1 MPKTEAH
8 QLYRLAD
15 STLVPGVTTVLGV
28 LAKPALIPWAYKCGR
43 DGIDLDK
50 YRDEKA
56 EIGHLAHQMI
66 LDHFRGEKTVT
77 DDYSKNQIDAAENA
91 FLSFLEWAKH
101 HTIEPVLIE
110 EQLVSE
116 KYHFGGTFDFLG
128 VIDGKLTLLDFKTGK
143 ALYDEYWYQLAG
155 YNILVMENYPG
166 LGPIE
171 RLKLV
176 RIGRDEDEGFEEPER
191 GPGLVM
197 SLCESIFL
205 HALGIYQDLKEM
217 KGDKRAAKKAE
228 KAKAKETKLAG
239 KKKGVKGG
247 KRTGEAGGRGG
258 VDSPLGDNGQDI
270 SQPERDGTGDSPVP
284 EPMCDVRIEPVQARD
299 IPDKVRE

>member
-15 STLVPGVTTVLGV
+15 GTLVPGATTALKVLDKGRG
-28 LAKPALIPWAYKCGR
+28 LLLWAFNCGR

-91 FLSFLEWAKH
+91 FISFLEWTKH

-116 KYHFGGTFDFLG
+116 RYRFGGTFDFLG
-128 VIDGKLTLLDFKTGK
+128 VIDGHLTLLDFKTGK
-143 ALYDEYWYQLAG
+143 ALYDESWYQLAA
-155 YNILVMENYPG
+155 YNILVMEAYPEV
-166 LGPIE
+166 GPIE
-171 RLKLV
+171 RFKLV
-176 RIGRDEDEGFEEPER
+176 RIGRDEDEGFEEPEM
-191 GPGLVM
+191 GPGLVL

-205 HALGIYQDLKEM
+205 HELGKHQDM
-217 KGDKRAAKKAE
+217 KAMDADRRATKKAE
-228 KAKAKETKLAG
+228 KAKAKEIKLAG
-239 KKKGVKGG
+239 KSKGG
-247 KRTGEAGGRGG
+247 KRGKRSVDEAGAVGG
-258 VDSPLGDNGQDI
+258 VDERQGGGDEARGGEGV
-270 SQPERDGTGDSPVP
+270 PGDSQKVP
-284 EPMCDVRIEPVQARD
+284 D
-299 IPDKVRE
+299 